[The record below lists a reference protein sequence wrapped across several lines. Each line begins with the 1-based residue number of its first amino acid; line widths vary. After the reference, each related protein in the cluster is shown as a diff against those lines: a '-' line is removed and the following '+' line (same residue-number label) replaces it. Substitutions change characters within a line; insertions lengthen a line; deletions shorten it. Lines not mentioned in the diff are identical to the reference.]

1 VIAVV
6 HVYLSGPII
15 HDELRK
21 DDFFRTIVLFLSSRG
36 ISVFAPQF
44 LGPAEP
50 DEIYRRDVEH
60 VLKSNL
66 VIAEVSN
73 PSLGVGMEIML
84 AIDRNI
90 PLFLFRNREAKPL
103 SKMVA
108 GAPRK
113 VLFEYSTIDEVIQ
126 ILKSISIENITDVQE
141 CPECGTIF
149 TELVEGGKYR
159 CVKCGNEFQRA

>member
-1 VIAVV
+1 MV

-21 DDFFRTIVLFLSSRG
+21 DDFFRSILLYLSSSG
-36 ISVFAPQF
+36 KSVFAPQF

-50 DEIYRRDVEH
+50 DEIYRRDVEQ

-73 PSLGVGMEIML
+73 PSLGVGMELML
-84 AIDRNI
+84 AIEHNI

-113 VLFEYSTIDEVIQ
+113 VLFEYSTIEEVIQ
-126 ILKSISIENITDVQE
+126 ILESISIENITDKRE
-141 CPECGTIF
+141 CPECGTVF
-149 TELVEGGKYR
+149 TELIESSKFR
-159 CVKCGNEFQRA
+159 CIKCGNEFQGA

>member
-1 VIAVV
+1 MV